1 MTRDMEELEA
11 QIEIEKT
18 EGLQD
23 IKTQMEANLELIIVS
38 QYIERSCSHILNS
51 IKTTLANC
59 NINDKGDIKCTKSK
73 KLK

>member
-1 MTRDMEELEA
+1 MTREIEELEA
-11 QIEIEKT
+11 QIEKEKT

-38 QYIERSCSHILNS
+38 QYIDRSSSQVLNS
-51 IKTTLANC
+51 IKTTLVNC
-59 NINDKGDIKCTKSK
+59 NINDKGDIKCTKPK